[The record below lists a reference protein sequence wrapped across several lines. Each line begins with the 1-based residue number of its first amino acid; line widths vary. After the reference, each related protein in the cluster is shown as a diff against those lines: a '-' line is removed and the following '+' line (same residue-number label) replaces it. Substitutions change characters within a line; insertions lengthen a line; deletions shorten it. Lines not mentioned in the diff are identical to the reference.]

1 MSHTGFA
8 RSVGLAA
15 GEDDYDRCGNEFG
28 SLYELIRWLITHHH
42 GPNPPDPDPWIKSL
56 TEVAEGLQKVVI
68 AASVSD
74 TRIRASLAAD
84 AIKSTEAALKG
95 VGNSLQ
101 QKQAA

>member
-8 RSVGLAA
+8 RSVELG
-15 GEDDYDRCGNEFG
+15 GGDEYDRCGNEFG

-42 GPNPPDPDPWIKSL
+42 GPNPPDPDPWIKNL

-74 TRIRASLAAD
+74 SRMRASLAAD
-84 AIKSTEAALKG
+84 AVKMTQTALKG
-95 VGNSLQ
+95 VETGLQ